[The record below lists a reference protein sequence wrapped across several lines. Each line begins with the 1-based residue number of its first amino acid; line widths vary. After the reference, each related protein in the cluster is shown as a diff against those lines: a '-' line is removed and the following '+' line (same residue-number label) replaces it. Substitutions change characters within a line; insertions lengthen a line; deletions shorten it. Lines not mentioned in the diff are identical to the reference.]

1 MWVAGLKKIIQLSGR
16 YISWLA
22 LLLVLTEFS
31 VVFLRYVFNW
41 GALWLQDSVVYMHGF
56 LFLLGAAFTFQNDQH
71 VRVDILYLN
80 MSSHKKA
87 SVNLWGCLVFVI
99 PLCLFVFITSWP
111 YVMASWKVY
120 EGSLEAGGLPAIFVL
135 KTTLLIFPILLI
147 LQAVTTVYDSLQLR
161 KGQQT

>member
-71 VRVDILYLN
+71 VRVDILYFLDI
-80 MSSHKKA
+80 
-87 SVNLWGCLVFVI
+87 CLLLVCI
-99 PLCLFVFITSWP
+99 YTSW
-111 YVMASWKVY
+111 MAS
-120 EGSLEAGGLPAIFVL
+120 
-135 KTTLLIFPILLI
+135 TT
-147 LQAVTTVYDSLQLR
+147 AVWPPRRS
-161 KGQQT
+161 